1 MNRSRKWRLIVPLLT
16 MAAGLLVSALIA
28 QEEHSPYS
36 ILVLT
41 VMVSA
46 WYGGHAMGLAATIAG
61 VLATALIP
69 LDRQLW
75 FALDAPGAVV
85 QLMVFAGVGAVT
97 SSLVDRQRRQRVALE
112 DLRAQH
118 ARLAAVMN
126 AIGLG
131 HWYSDLPSQQMFWDE
146 QCRQHLGLGP
156 EDEITLEQFYACI
169 HPDDREAAQQA
180 AERAVF
186 GHASLDVDFRV
197 LHPDGSLHWVKALG
211 RGFYDAAGRPTRFE
225 GIAVDIT
232 RQKDAEATLAQASR
246 MKDEFLATLSHELR
260 TPLNAVLGWTRLLS
274 SGNLPAHR
282 VEHALAVIER
292 NAQLQARLVEDLL
305 DVSSIITGR
314 LRLRVEPV
322 DLSAII
328 SGTLDAIRPGA
339 EARNIS
345 LHLSIDDEARW
356 ITADAD
362 RLRQVAW
369 NLLANAVKYTPDS
382 GEVHVELSAVN
393 ARVVLEVR
401 DSGMGIPAEFL
412 SRVFDRFTQADPPE
426 VGSLR
431 GLGLGLSIVRE
442 LVEAHGGSVV
452 ASSPGRGHGATL
464 KVTLPGR
471 VAPPAHEDVPV
482 PSAIPR

>member
-1 MNRSRKWRLIVPLLT
+1 MNRSRWWRLVVPVLT
-16 MAAGLLVSALIA
+16 IAAGLLVSALIA
-28 QEEHSPYS
+28 QEQHSPYS

-46 WYGGHAMGLAATIAG
+46 WYGGHGMGLAATIAG

-69 LDRQLW
+69 LDAQLW
-75 FALDAPGAVV
+75 FALDSPGAIV

-97 SSLVDRQRRQRVALE
+97 SSLVDRQRRQRVLLE
-112 DLRAQH
+112 DLRAQYG
-118 ARLAAVMN
+118 RLAAVMH

-131 HWYSDLPSQQMFWDE
+131 HWYSDLPSQRMFWDE
-146 QCRQHLGLGP
+146 QCRRHLGLGP

-169 HPDDREAAQQA
+169 HPDDRQQAQQA

-197 LHPDGSLHWVKALG
+197 LHPDGSLHWIKALG
-211 RGFYDAAGRPTRFE
+211 RGFYDSSGRPTRFE

-260 TPLNAVLGWTRLLS
+260 TPLNAVLGWTRLLA
-274 SGNLPAHR
+274 SGSLPPHR

-322 DLSAII
+322 DLGNIVS
-328 SGTLDAIRPGA
+328 STLDAIRPGA
-339 EARNIS
+339 EARRVA
-345 LHLSIDDEARW
+345 LQLTIDDEARW

-362 RLRQVAW
+362 RMRQVAW
-369 NLLANAVKYTPDS
+369 NLLANAVKYTPDD
-382 GEVHVELSAVN
+382 GEVAVKLSA
-393 ARVVLEVR
+393 ATSRVILQVH
-401 DSGMGIPAEFL
+401 DSGIGIPPEFL
-412 SRVFDRFTQADPPE
+412 PRIFDRFSQADPPDA
-426 VGSLR
+426 GTLR

-442 LVEAHGGSVV
+442 LVEAHGGSVG
-452 ASSPGRGHGATL
+452 AFSSGRGKGATL
-464 KVTLPGR
+464 TVTLPGR
-471 VAPPAHEDVPV
+471 LSPPATESVPL
-482 PSAIPR
+482 PSAVPQ